1 MVQCVVFTRHLLRL
15 ICTDKYMKAYH
26 IDGLLLQYTAPV
38 KTRVRTYTV
47 DQNLSPNL
55 RQRLCLTS
63 YWHVTRRGRYT

>member
-55 RQRLCLTS
+55 R
-63 YWHVTRRGRYT
+63 